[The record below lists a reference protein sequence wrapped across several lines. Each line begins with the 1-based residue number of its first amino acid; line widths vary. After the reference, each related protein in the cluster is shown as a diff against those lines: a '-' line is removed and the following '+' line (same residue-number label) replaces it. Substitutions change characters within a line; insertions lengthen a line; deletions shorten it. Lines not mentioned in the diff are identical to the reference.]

1 MLKLTEAFWKICLFQ
16 LRPQDLPA
24 STFFVGLSLGL
35 YAITNV
41 IGTAITLKPVTAA
54 TLTIVH
60 AALLLG
66 LTYGV
71 LWAKELTSRLNQTV
85 SALAGSDAILT
96 LIALPVLMWQPEGE
110 SIPPIPT
117 LIFLALTIWKLAIVG
132 HILRHAMNI
141 HFLMGVVL
149 AVAYMYISINISR
162 MLFIIPATS

>member
-1 MLKLTEAFWKICLFQ
+1 MLKLIEAFWKICLLQ

-24 STFFVGLSLGL
+24 SGFFVGVSFGL
-35 YAITNV
+35 YAITNA
-41 IGTAITLKPVTAA
+41 IGTAITLKPATAIA
-54 TLTIVH
+54 LTIVH
-60 AALLLG
+60 AALLLS
-66 LTYGV
+66 LTYAV
-71 LWAKELTSRLNQTV
+71 LWAKELTPRLNQTA

-110 SIPPIPT
+110 NIPPIPT

-141 HFLMGVVL
+141 HFLMGVIL

-162 MLFIIPATS
+162 MLFIIPTAS